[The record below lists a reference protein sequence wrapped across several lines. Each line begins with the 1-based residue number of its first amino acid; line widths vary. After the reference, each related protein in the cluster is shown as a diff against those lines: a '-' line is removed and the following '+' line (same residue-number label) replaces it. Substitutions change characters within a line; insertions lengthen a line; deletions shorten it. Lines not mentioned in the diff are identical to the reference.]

1 MSATAPTEKLP
12 FAEKLG
18 YGAADAAANFVF
30 MSMILFQTNFYTDV
44 FKLSATTAAAILLW
58 PRLWD
63 AVADPIVGVL
73 ADRTN
78 TRWGKFRP
86 WILFT
91 ALPWLVIM
99 IAAYTVPTGWETK
112 SLILY
117 AAITNTLLMTIYS
130 MNNMPYAALGGVMT
144 ADVHE
149 RASLN
154 SYRFVLVNVAQFL
167 VGGLTLPLV
176 AKFAR
181 AHNGTATGALTD
193 ADRAH
198 GWHTTMTIWGVLCF
212 VLFLVT
218 FFTTK
223 ERIQPPARPASQNND
238 PAKAKS
244 KLLWRLATVALF
256 VLTGLVYWHF
266 AGVPFRPFFSANGA
280 AGLARMVMTALSLYS
295 LWNALSDSVQQD
307 FRDLV
312 HNHPWWIMFFM
323 TLAHFAILSGR
334 GGAMYNYYQHYADKG
349 AMFAWLESIN
359 LTTPGDGPIK
369 SALSYLGYIVQA
381 DKSNVAD
388 VFNSIINMVNT
399 GTTIVVILLSVGLA
413 KKYGKKT
420 VAVIGFALSTVVWT
434 AFYLVGPTN
443 TWGMFWMTVIGAIV
457 YAPTIALVWAIY
469 ADVAD
474 YSEWKTGRR
483 ATGMVFATIGFALK
497 SGLAIGS
504 WGFLTIM
511 VNFFSY
517 DTAKPDAANAVQ
529 GFHVTGNLV
538 VALLFATCTVL
549 LAIYPLGKETTL
561 SIAAELAERR
571 KKLTAT

>member
-12 FAEKLG
+12 FTEKLG

-223 ERIQPPARPASQNND
+223 ERIQPPAKQQTSIA
-238 PAKAKS
+238 
-244 KLLWRLATVALF
+244 
-256 VLTGLVYWHF
+256 
-266 AGVPFRPFFSANGA
+266 
-280 AGLARMVMTALSLYS
+280 
-295 LWNALSDSVQQD
+295 QD
-307 FRDLV
+307 FRDLFA
-312 HNHPWWIMFFM
+312 NHPWWIMFFM

-349 AMFAWLESIN
+349 AMFAWLESLN

-369 SALSYLGYIVQA
+369 SALGYLGYIVQA

-413 KKYGKKT
+413 KKFGKKT
-420 VAVIGFALSTVVWT
+420 VAVTGFALSTVVWA

-517 DTAKPDAANAVQ
+517 DTAKPDEANAVQ

-538 VALLFATCTVL
+538 VALLFAICTVL

-561 SIAAELAERR
+561 TIAAELAERR